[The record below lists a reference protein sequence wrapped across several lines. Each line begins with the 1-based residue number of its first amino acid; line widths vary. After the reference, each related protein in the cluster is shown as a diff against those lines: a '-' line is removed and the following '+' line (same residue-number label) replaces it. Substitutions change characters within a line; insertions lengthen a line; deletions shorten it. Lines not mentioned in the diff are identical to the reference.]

1 MNRRK
6 GGQGGGEGKKKKHNQ
21 KQTPHCLK
29 KLCGLHIH
37 HAQLTTQIIMCV
49 SNDNNDNNDNNVC

>member
-6 GGQGGGEGKKKKHNQ
+6 VGQGGGEGEKKKHNQ

-29 KLCGLHIH
+29 KLCGLHI
-37 HAQLTTQIIMCV
+37 TSCST
-49 SNDNNDNNDNNVC
+49 NNTDNNVC